1 MIDRMEF
8 SKRAEDYTSKRG
20 DYDIFV
26 ALYTKYRQW
35 YGVSDSIFCAL
46 SWLYDEDTANL
57 LQNQYCEVKL

>member
-1 MIDRMEF
+1 MIDKMEYLT
-8 SKRAEDYTSKRG
+8 RAEDYCAARG